1 MRDISLSLMTGID
14 IPIEECQLI
23 LHQPTI
29 KEISYIGELRFF
41 TGLQLLTINN
51 KMLYGVSAELQSIHP
66 FVIFLQI
73 LNEDKEKKQ
82 TIRDLFALLFQ
93 SYKIVITPR
102 SINFLSSNN
111 ELITTLDENNF
122 SYFQSYIQTIFC
134 LNSKDNIEY
143 NPGNE
148 AAQEIANKL
157 YRARQR
163 VAAQKEATDKKTLS
177 AYISSLAIAVPS
189 MSLMEVIN
197 LTLYQ
202 LYDLL
207 ERYNLYI
214 GWDLNIKCRLAGAT
228 DTNNENENWMK
239 NIH

>member
-1 MRDISLSLMTGID
+1 MRDISLALMTGIE
-14 IPIEECQLI
+14 IPIEECQLV

-29 KEISYIGELRFF
+29 KEISYMGELRFF
-41 TGLQLLTINN
+41 MGLQLLTIDA
-51 KMLYGVSAELQSIHP
+51 KILSSVSNDLQSIQP
-66 FVIFLQI
+66 FTVFLQV
-73 LNEDKEKKQ
+73 LREDQEKKQ
-82 TIRDLFALLFQ
+82 IVQDLLSLLFQ
-93 SYKIVITPR
+93 PHKTIIMPR
-102 SINFLSSNN
+102 SVNFLSQTN
-111 ELITTLDENNF
+111 ELIATLDENNF

-134 LNSKDNIEY
+134 LKSQNGIEY

-148 AAQEIANKL
+148 AAKKIADKL

-163 VAAQKEATDKKTLS
+163 VAAQRDVSDKKTLS

-189 MSLMEVIN
+189 MSLTDVIQ

-214 GWDLNIKCRLAGAT
+214 GWDINIKCRLAGAT
-228 DTNNENENWMK
+228 DTGSDNENWMK